1 MASGAVK
8 WLISTT
14 VVVGLST
21 VAWAQEFDLGRYE
34 YEAGCAACHG
44 DDGKGGGPVAPSL
57 TKAPANLTIIAKKN
71 NGVFPLSAVYDTI
84 YGIKTIVA
92 HGSRDMPIWG
102 FRYAPSLN
110 PALIPKATDKYSV
123 PTYEPEAV
131 VRTRILAV
139 IDYLNR
145 IQEK

>member
-8 WLISTT
+8 WLIGTT

-21 VAWAQEFDLGRYE
+21 VGWAKEFDLGRYE

-71 NGVFPLSAVYDTI
+71 NNVFPLSAVYDTI
-84 YGIKTIVA
+84 YGIKAIVA

-110 PALIPKATDKYSV
+110 PALIPKSTDKYSV

>member
-44 DDGKGGGPVAPSL
+44 NDGKGGGPVAPSL
-57 TKAPANLTIIAKKN
+57 TKTPAE
-71 NGVFPLSAVYDTI
+71 G
-84 YGIKTIVA
+84 
-92 HGSRDMPIWG
+92 RR
-102 FRYAPSLN
+102 FRTHA
-110 PALIPKATDKYSV
+110 
-123 PTYEPEAV
+123 
-131 VRTRILAV
+131 
-139 IDYLNR
+139 
-145 IQEK
+145 

>member
-71 NGVFPLSAVYDTI
+71 NGVFPLSATI
-84 YGIKTIVA
+84 NFAKLSSI
-92 HGSRDMPIWG
+92 
-102 FRYAPSLN
+102 
-110 PALIPKATDKYSV
+110 
-123 PTYEPEAV
+123 
-131 VRTRILAV
+131 
-139 IDYLNR
+139 
-145 IQEK
+145 

>member
-14 VVVGLST
+14 VVVGLGT
-21 VAWAQEFDLGRYE
+21 VAWAQEFDVEKFE
-34 YEAGCAACHG
+34 YDTGCAACHG
-44 DDGKGGGPVAPSL
+44 TDGKGGGPVGPSL
-57 TKAPANLTIIAKKN
+57 TKAPADLTILAKKN

-84 YGIKTIVA
+84 YGIKSIVA
-92 HGSRDMPIWG
+92 HGTRDMPIWG

>member
-8 WLISTT
+8 WLISAT
-14 VVVGLST
+14 VLVGLNT
-21 VAWAQEFDLGRYE
+21 VGWAQEFDLGGYE
-34 YEAGCAACHG
+34 YGTGCAACHG
-44 DDGKGGGPVAPSL
+44 DDGRGGGPVAPSL
-57 TKAPANLTIIAKKN
+57 TKAPANLTTLAKNN

-110 PALIPKATDKYSV
+110 SALIPKATDKYSV

-131 VRTRILAV
+131 VRTRILAI